1 MDKKI
6 ELLEELRKLDT
17 QIQEIRDKEGPTPE
31 DVAKLNKLCDQ
42 VEEIDALLKVEER
55 AAAINERNRKPME
68 TPESGND
75 PAAGAGHEFNSFGD
89 QLVAI
94 ARASAPGAPADKRL
108 VYHAAETRAT
118 GLGESIPSEG
128 GFLVQTDFASEIL
141 KKTYETSL
149 VFNRARKIPIS
160 GNSNGLKIN
169 TVDETSRADGSRWGG
184 ILLYWLEEAGTKTAS
199 KPKFGQIQLSLKKLA
214 GICYATDELLQD
226 SSALGGIVSLGFS
239 EEMGFK
245 LDDAVINGTGA
256 GQPLG
261 ILNAPCLIT
270 VPAETAQTGL
280 TIIWE
285 NIMHMYARFWPRSM
299 PNGVWYINQN
309 TLVQLMSMSMPVGA
323 GGVPVWL
330 PANAAQGRPL
340 STLMG
345 MPVIAIEQCA
355 TLGTVGDIILADMT
369 QYIAITKGGLQTA
382 SSLHVRF
389 IYDEQVFRFVYRT
402 DGQPIWSAALTPFK
416 DATTSQ
422 TVGPFLALAARA

>member
-1 MDKKI
+1 M
-6 ELLEELRKLDT
+6 
-17 QIQEIRDKEGPTPE
+17 
-31 DVAKLNKLCDQ
+31 
-42 VEEIDALLKVEER
+42 
-55 AAAINERNRKPME
+55 
-68 TPESGND
+68 
-75 PAAGAGHEFNSFGD
+75 
-89 QLVAI
+89 
-94 ARASAPGAPADKRL
+94 
-108 VYHAAETRAT
+108 
-118 GLGESIPSEG
+118 
-128 GFLVQTDFASEIL
+128 
-141 KKTYETSL
+141 
-149 VFNRARKIPIS
+149 
-160 GNSNGLKIN
+160 
-169 TVDETSRADGSRWGG
+169 
-184 ILLYWLEEAGTKTAS
+184 
-199 KPKFGQIQLSLKKLA
+199 SLKKLA

-226 SSALGGIVSLGFS
+226 SSALGGIVSQGFS

-285 NIMHMYARFWPRSM
+285 NIMHMYARFWARSM
-299 PNGVWYINQN
+299 ANGVWYINQN

-389 IYDEQVFRFVYRT
+389 IYDEQVFRFVYRV

-416 DATTSQ
+416 DSTTSQ